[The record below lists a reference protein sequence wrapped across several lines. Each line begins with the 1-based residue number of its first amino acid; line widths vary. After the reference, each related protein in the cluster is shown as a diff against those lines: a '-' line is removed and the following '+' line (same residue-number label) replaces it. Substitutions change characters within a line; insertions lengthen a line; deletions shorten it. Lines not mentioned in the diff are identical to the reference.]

1 MPVWWHMNPGFSFSP
16 DSTLSDCRPCQNAFV
31 STPHRAQRR
40 AGGIV
45 LIPVGFHAKGTMS

>member
-1 MPVWWHMNPGFSFSP
+1 MPVWWHMNPALSFSP